1 MVESWRSRVSGS
13 PVLVLGL
20 LAAAAIFGLAL
31 LVGWVTAGSHERL
44 AHATRLRA
52 TRRVAPVPL
61 FRPVAPLPK
70 APPARRVRR
79 ASAPAAPQ
87 VPRLII
93 GSG

>member
-1 MVESWRSRVSGS
+1 VESWRSRMPGS

-20 LAAAAIFGLAL
+20 LAAAAVFGLAF
-31 LVGWVTAGSHERL
+31 LVGWATAGSHERL
-44 AHATRLRA
+44 AHAIRLRA
-52 TRRVAPVPL
+52 ERPTPAIPR

-70 APPARRVRR
+70 APSARSSQRTSV
-79 ASAPAAPQ
+79 PAAPQ

>member
-1 MVESWRSRVSGS
+1 VVESWRSRISGS

-20 LAAAAIFGLAL
+20 LAAAAFFGLAF
-31 LVGWVTAGSHERL
+31 LVGWITAGSHERL

-52 TRRVAPVPL
+52 ARPVAAVPL

-70 APPARRVRR
+70 SPPARPVRS